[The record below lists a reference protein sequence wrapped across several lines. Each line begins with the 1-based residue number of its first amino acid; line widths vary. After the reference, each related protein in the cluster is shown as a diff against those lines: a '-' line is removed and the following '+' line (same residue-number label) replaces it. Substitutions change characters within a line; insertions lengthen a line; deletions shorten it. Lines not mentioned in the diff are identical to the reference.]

1 MEPKVKEKHPQERL
15 IQRPVPGR
23 KGTGGILKQSLILT
37 ILCIGFF
44 VFLYPLSIWAISKV
58 AAPNGGEGKIVESN
72 GRAVGFENVGQSFTE
87 DRYFYSRPSAVEYDG
102 GGSGGSN
109 HGPSNPE
116 HLAEVQGRIDAF
128 LEKNP
133 TVKREEVPAELVT
146 ASGSGLDP
154 HLSPQGALVQV
165 ERVAHVRNLPV
176 EQVRALVQ
184 EQVEAPLIGVL
195 GPEKVNV
202 LKLNVALDQLDT
214 QR

>member
-1 MEPKVKEKHPQERL
+1 METKVKDKRVPERTVH
-15 IQRPVPGR
+15 RPAPER

-37 ILCIGFF
+37 VLCIGFF
-44 VFLYPLSIWAISKV
+44 VFLYPLSIWAIAKV
-58 AAPNGGEGKIVESN
+58 AAPNGGEGKVVEAN
-72 GRAVGFENVGQSFTE
+72 GRVVGFENVGQSFTE
-87 DRYFYSRPSAVEYDG
+87 DRYFYSRPSAVDYDG

-116 HLAEVQGRIDAF
+116 HLAEVQARIDAF

-165 ERVAHVRNLPV
+165 ERVASVRNLPL

-184 EQVEAPLIGVL
+184 EQVEAPFLGVL

-202 LKLNVALDQLDT
+202 LKLNLALDQLDA